1 MVQLKLLQLIV
12 DLQEGKNSLIK
23 MGFSFQFLLNQNSMF
38 ESSDCIHKLHQKS
51 CPFFFFFFGGFCRF
65 CEKKGL
71 VCASNK
77 EDRGKERLKYNY

>member
-23 MGFSFQFLLNQNSMF
+23 MGFSFQFLLNQKSMF

-51 CPFFFFFFGGFCRF
+51 CPFFFFLVGFAGFVRRRASCVQVIRRIGG
-65 CEKKGL
+65 KK
-71 VCASNK
+71 
-77 EDRGKERLKYNY
+77 D